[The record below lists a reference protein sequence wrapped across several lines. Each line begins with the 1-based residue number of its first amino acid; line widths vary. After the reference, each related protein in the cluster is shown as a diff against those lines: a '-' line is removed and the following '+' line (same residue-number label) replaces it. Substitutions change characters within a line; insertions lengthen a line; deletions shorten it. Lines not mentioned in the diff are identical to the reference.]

1 MTLTTEI
8 MRTLAWSLLHF
19 LWQGAAIA
27 AVAAAFM
34 FVFRKP
40 ATRYLVGIAALALML
55 VSFGITFTLI
65 SGAHAAGGELPAAG
79 APAAASLSTLGATAN
94 PIFHL
99 GEQAAVSS
107 DGGFL
112 WIARS
117 WLAGVFVFAL
127 RIAFGLLV
135 IEHLR
140 RRNLIAL
147 PDALIERFRALQR
160 RRCDRRST
168 RRARRDNVL
177 RA

>member
-1 MTLTTEI
+1 MTTTTEI
-8 MRTLAWSLLHF
+8 MRVLAWSLLHF

-27 AVAAAFM
+27 AVAAAIM

-40 ATRYLVGIAALALML
+40 ATRYLIGVGALALML
-55 VSFGITFTLI
+55 MSFGVTFSLS
-65 SGAHAAGGELPAAG
+65 SGASGVADEVSSAG

-94 PIFHL
+94 PEVL
-99 GEQAAVSS
+99 AGEQAVVSS

-112 WIARS
+112 WIARG

-147 PDALIERFRALQR
+147 PDALVERFRALQR
-160 RRCDRRST
+160 KVGVRREVRYAECPT
-168 RRARRDNVL
+168 
-177 RA
+177 